1 MKRILVFVT
10 FLSFAIVSLADIS
23 GTCGDNLT
31 WTYVAS
37 TKTLNISGSGEMEDY
52 YLGGNLVN
60 QVQTKWRILGNLT
73 PIPIEKINVKDGVTS
88 IGRSAFSECS
98 DLISVTIGNS
108 VTEIGE
114 GAFYYCPSLTLVT
127 IPNSVTKIGQSA
139 FCGCSK
145 LTSVTIGNSVTEIG
159 SYAFG
164 LCSGLTSVTIPN
176 SVTKIGQSAFECCY
190 GLTSVI
196 IPNSVTSIG
205 YGAFSY
211 CSCLTSISV
220 DNGNTVYDSRNN
232 CNAIIETATNTLIA
246 GCYNTVIPNNVT
258 SIGNYAFSGCSGL
271 TSVTIP
277 NSVTEIGYDA
287 FKGCRGLTSMTIP
300 NSVTSIRE
308 YAFSGCSS
316 LTDVHCYAENVPSTP
331 WNAFNNSPIS
341 TATLHVPAA
350 SLEAYK
356 TTHPWYEFGTIAI
369 EYDAE
374 IDGIFYNFDTNT
386 MEAIV
391 TSGDTKNKYTGS
403 VMIPETVTYNDIT
416 FSVTSIGH
424 QAFNVCSGLT
434 EVSIGNSVTEIGED
448 AFYKCSSLTSVTIG
462 NSVTKIG
469 FAAFYK
475 CSNLASITIG
485 KVTIPNSV
493 TEIGFA
499 AFQSCSGL
507 KEVRIGNSVTN
518 IGELNFAYC
527 KNLSMIT
534 SLNPTPPTITSNTF
548 SNYTATLNVPEG
560 SKTAYQN
567 AEYWK
572 NFTNI
577 VEIDPSGVQ
586 TITLDKGINA
596 PVYDLNGRKLKEPS
610 KGINIIGRK
619 KVVMK

>member
-374 IDGIFYNFDTNT
+374 IDGIFYHFDTNT

-403 VMIPETVTYNDIT
+403 VMIPETVTYNDIAL
-416 FSVTSIGH
+416 SVTSIGH
-424 QAFNVCSGLT
+424 QAFSDCSG
-434 EVSIGNSVTEIGED
+434 
-448 AFYKCSSLTSVTIG
+448 LTSVTIG

-485 KVTIPNSV
+485 NSVKEIGESAFYDCVSLTEVTIPNSV

-518 IGELNFAYC
+518 IGELNFADC

-567 AEYWK
+567 ADYWK

-596 PVYDLNGRKLKEPS
+596 PIYDLNGRKLKEPS

-619 KVVMK
+619 KVVVK

>member
-1 MKRILVFVT
+1 
-10 FLSFAIVSLADIS
+10 
-23 GTCGDNLT
+23 
-31 WTYVAS
+31 
-37 TKTLNISGSGEMEDY
+37 
-52 YLGGNLVN
+52 
-60 QVQTKWRILGNLT
+60 
-73 PIPIEKINVKDGVTS
+73 
-88 IGRSAFSECS
+88 
-98 DLISVTIGNS
+98 
-108 VTEIGE
+108 
-114 GAFYYCPSLTLVT
+114 
-127 IPNSVTKIGQSA
+127 
-139 FCGCSK
+139 
-145 LTSVTIGNSVTEIG
+145 
-159 SYAFG
+159 
-164 LCSGLTSVTIPN
+164 
-176 SVTKIGQSAFECCY
+176 
-190 GLTSVI
+190 
-196 IPNSVTSIG
+196 
-205 YGAFSY
+205 
-211 CSCLTSISV
+211 
-220 DNGNTVYDSRNN
+220 
-232 CNAIIETATNTLIA
+232 
-246 GCYNTVIPNNVT
+246 
-258 SIGNYAFSGCSGL
+258 
-271 TSVTIP
+271 
-277 NSVTEIGYDA
+277 
-287 FKGCRGLTSMTIP
+287 
-300 NSVTSIRE
+300 VTSIRE

-374 IDGIFYNFDTNT
+374 IDGIFYHFDTNT

-403 VMIPETVTYNDIT
+403 VMIPETVTYNDIAL
-416 FSVTSIGH
+416 SVTSIGH
-424 QAFNVCSGLT
+424 QAFSDCSG
-434 EVSIGNSVTEIGED
+434 
-448 AFYKCSSLTSVTIG
+448 LTSVTIG
-462 NSVTKIG
+462 NSVKEIGESAFYDCVSLTEVIIPNSVTEIG

-485 KVTIPNSV
+485 NSVKEIGKSAFYDCVSLTEVTIPNSV

-518 IGELNFAYC
+518 IGELNFDDC

-534 SLNPTPPTITSNTF
+534 SLNPTPTTITSNTF

>member
-1 MKRILVFVT
+1 
-10 FLSFAIVSLADIS
+10 
-23 GTCGDNLT
+23 
-31 WTYVAS
+31 
-37 TKTLNISGSGEMEDY
+37 
-52 YLGGNLVN
+52 
-60 QVQTKWRILGNLT
+60 
-73 PIPIEKINVKDGVTS
+73 
-88 IGRSAFSECS
+88 
-98 DLISVTIGNS
+98 
-108 VTEIGE
+108 
-114 GAFYYCPSLTLVT
+114 
-127 IPNSVTKIGQSA
+127 
-139 FCGCSK
+139 
-145 LTSVTIGNSVTEIG
+145 
-159 SYAFG
+159 
-164 LCSGLTSVTIPN
+164 
-176 SVTKIGQSAFECCY
+176 
-190 GLTSVI
+190 
-196 IPNSVTSIG
+196 VTSIG

-246 GCYNTVIPNNVT
+246 GCYNTVIPNNVTSIGNDAFSGCSGLTSVTIPNNVT

-374 IDGIFYNFDTNT
+374 IDGVFYNFDTNT

-485 KVTIPNSV
+485 NSVKEIGESAFYDCISLTEVTIPNSV

-619 KVVMK
+619 KVVVK